1 MQFLTR
7 PLYRLFVRYLYL
19 MTGYFQ
25 IEGCD
30 GVNPTLHLT
39 VGKTYKF
46 DQSDITNWYHLVGFA
61 YEADG
66 AHVPVDELEP
76 GMFLRACVFLCFS
89 FATIVRSTY
98 FFLFHHRY
106 CSSRNELDLR

>member
-1 MQFLTR
+1 MIT
-7 PLYRLFVRYLYL
+7 YLF
-19 MTGYFQ
+19 TGYFQ
-25 IEGCD
+25 IEGCE

-39 VGKTYKF
+39 VGQTYKF

-76 GMFLRACVFLCFS
+76 GRCPEEFKRFRGDLFCL
-89 FATIVRSTY
+89 VR
-98 FFLFHHRY
+98 
-106 CSSRNELDLR
+106 

>member
-1 MQFLTR
+1 MIT
-7 PLYRLFVRYLYL
+7 YLF
-19 MTGYFQ
+19 TGYFQ
-25 IEGCD
+25 IEGCE

-39 VGKTYKF
+39 VGQTYKF

-76 GMFLRACVFLCFS
+76 GRCPEEF
-89 FATIVRSTY
+89 
-98 FFLFHHRY
+98 
-106 CSSRNELDLR
+106 N